1 MLLKS
6 RYYIPRYEPQ
16 FVLSVVTVMRG
27 VWPGETIFTLLT
39 ESLPLSLGLNTL
51 HLPQLGHCHGLDVH
65 QTDGQGTTW
74 LGFTAAHLFLG
85 RTEVYSNVS
94 NLKYFSNI
102 FLFVPKLERYFSPVS
117 LITAL
122 RFPSNISTS

>member
-39 ESLPLSLGLNTL
+39 ESLPLSLGLNAL
-51 HLPQLGHCHGLDVH
+51 HLPQLGHCHGLHVH
-65 QTDGQGTTW
+65 QTDGERAVMG
-74 LGFTAAHLFLG
+74 LAATHLFLG
-85 RTEVYSNVS
+85 RTEVLSSSNC
-94 NLKYFSNI
+94 I
-102 FLFVPKLERYFSPVS
+102 SPLPLPYTLLTVVHQY
-117 LITAL
+117 
-122 RFPSNISTS
+122 